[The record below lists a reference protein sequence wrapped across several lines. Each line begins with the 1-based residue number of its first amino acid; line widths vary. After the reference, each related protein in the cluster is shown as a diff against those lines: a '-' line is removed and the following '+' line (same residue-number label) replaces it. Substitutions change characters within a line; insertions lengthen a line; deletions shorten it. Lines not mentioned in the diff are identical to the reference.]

1 MKLPRRFLLSLVA
14 LAIATG
20 AALLFAR
27 QRSVEQVTH
36 LFGGPAG
43 LAPVISAQQVLA
55 FRLARPAARDAS
67 ESPAPEFGGA
77 QTTSDAVSVAADDAR
92 QLALILRDPAT
103 YTWDSA
109 KSCKFDPGVG
119 LRFVGKDSTTEVVFC
134 FHCDEVQIYH
144 DGQRA
149 GGEDIDNARSRLAAI
164 MKRIFPR
171 DEEIQ
176 KL

>member
-1 MKLPRRFLLSLVA
+1 MKLPRRFLLSLTV

-27 QRSVEQVTH
+27 QRSFEQVTQ
-36 LFGGPAG
+36 LFGGSAG
-43 LAPVISAQQVLA
+43 LAPVVSPQEVLA
-55 FRLARPAARDAS
+55 FRLARPAARDAG
-67 ESPAPEFGGA
+67 SPSAPEFGGA
-77 QTTSDAVSVAADDAR
+77 EITSNAVTVADDDAR

-103 YTWDSA
+103 YSWDSA
-109 KSCKFDPGVG
+109 KGCKFDPGVG

-134 FHCDEVQIYH
+134 FHCDEIQIYH
-144 DGQRA
+144 DGKRA
-149 GGEDIDNARSRLAAI
+149 GAEDIDNARSRLAAI

-171 DEEIQ
+171 DADIQ